1 VAPAADAVGGA
12 GVIDQLIYALALVGL
27 GFLMAVAAHDM
38 NPPTPKTVFV
48 PVSGLQ
54 VNCTEQARICYARK
68 RSGMIK
74 AGDTK

>member
-1 VAPAADAVGGA
+1 
-12 GVIDQLIYALALVGL
+12 
-27 GFLMAVAAHDM
+27 
-38 NPPTPKTVFV
+38 VFV

-54 VNCTEQARICYARK
+54 VSCTEQARICYARK